1 MRLKSNEGFQYLLLV
16 EGEVLFDTTEGVKD
30 SYILLFSTYYTFDIS
45 YPKYLSTAL
54 IFMQHFIFNIPH
66 KTKLPISV
74 SCLNNSL
81 AKY

>member
-16 EGEVLFDTTEGVKD
+16 EGEVLFDTKEGVKD
-30 SYILLFSTYYTFDIS
+30 AYILLFSTYYTFDIS
-45 YPKYLSTAL
+45 YLKYLSTAL
-54 IFMQHFIFNIPH
+54 IFMQHFNIPH

-74 SCLNNSL
+74 SCLNNNL